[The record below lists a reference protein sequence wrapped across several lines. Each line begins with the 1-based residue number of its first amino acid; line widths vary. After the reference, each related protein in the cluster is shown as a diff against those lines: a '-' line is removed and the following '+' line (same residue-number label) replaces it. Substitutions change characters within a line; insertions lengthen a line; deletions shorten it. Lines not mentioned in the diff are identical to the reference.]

1 MESKIDSI
9 RVEQQSLVMSHA
21 GIGQPLM
28 EGLANNAF
36 QGMSQSGSA
45 AESIYQQ
52 LELAPLPLSIDKQAT
67 QQ

>member
-1 MESKIDSI
+1 
-9 RVEQQSLVMSHA
+9 MSHA

-45 AESIYQQ
+45 PDSVYQQ
-52 LELAPLPLSIDKQAT
+52 LEPLPYRQAGHPAVT
-67 QQ
+67 GSNFFDR

>member
-1 MESKIDSI
+1 
-9 RVEQQSLVMSHA
+9 MSHA
-21 GIGQPLM
+21 GIGQPLIQ
-28 EGLANNAF
+28 GLANNAI

-52 LELAPLPLSIDKQAT
+52 LEPLPPPLSIGKQAT